1 MKPDLRLYLTTIVL
15 LSAML
20 LHAKPAYK
28 GTVILSQPDGKK
40 ISAILSGD
48 EFSKLI
54 TDTQGHALVRD
65 ADGFYCYAQYGFDG
79 TVTSSGFRADED
91 APGFILS
98 RSMQV
103 PKEQIAAKAQ
113 KERSIA
119 ETARS
124 RILKSNAAI
133 RTKATDGS
141 NPPVKKT
148 AIVILAEFK
157 DVKMTYTPEDFKAML
172 YSKGYSYNGAS
183 GSVMEYLEEQFRGD
197 YTFSFT
203 VSPVVTLDNAQSYY
217 FSNTSSGNRK
227 DKNAVQAIV
236 DACLKASEAGM
247 DFSLFDEDGDS
258 EVDDVVVFFAGKDE
272 ADGGGEEC
280 PWSHQW
286 WVKDGEG
293 VVCELDGKTINR
305 YVCTTELGRNSSGG
319 FTFTGI
325 GTFCHEFS
333 HTLGL
338 SDMYDTD
345 DAASGGIANGL
356 FYTTGLMDGGCHNN
370 FGMTPPHYSAIDYD
384 SLGAGECE
392 LMYPGEYTLE
402 PINRNRRYLKFETGN
417 EGEYFLFEVRR
428 NTGWDAYIGG
438 MGLAIYHIDRST
450 NDAEGYT
457 AARRWMENTV
467 NCAPAH
473 ECARFVSAYPDA
485 SAFDP
490 SGKLNPGVASMIFF
504 PYSDHT
510 SFTPDTSPA
519 FRFWNGDD
527 AQFAVTDISI
537 KGDNVS
543 FKVISLA
550 GLVIP
555 EVENLSQD
563 VFQDASIT
571 RWSASD
577 PKYDGEA
584 IVSWGE
590 SSGEQT
596 TIMVRPYSQ
605 GQYSLTLDN
614 LLPRTAYKLSIRFG
628 QDDILGPPKTANFTT
643 KSMYDGAPFI
653 YLAGVTRNENGTFP
667 KGVELPLRIYNLKDA
682 AEVKWYLNGRP
693 ASTDGSGYLKVWNS
707 ATLSAE
713 IYYNDGSVETIMKK
727 INVE

>member
-20 LHAKPAYK
+20 LNAKPAYK

-40 ISAILSGD
+40 ISAILAGD

-119 ETARS
+119 ETARN

-236 DACLKASEAGM
+236 DACMKASEAGV

-286 WVKDGEG
+286 WVKDGGG
-293 VVCELDGKTINR
+293 VTCELDGKTINR

-428 NTGWDAYIGG
+428 NTGWDA
-438 MGLAIYHIDRST
+438 
-450 NDAEGYT
+450 
-457 AARRWMENTV
+457 
-467 NCAPAH
+467 
-473 ECARFVSAYPDA
+473 
-485 SAFDP
+485 
-490 SGKLNPGVASMIFF
+490 
-504 PYSDHT
+504 
-510 SFTPDTSPA
+510 
-519 FRFWNGDD
+519 
-527 AQFAVTDISI
+527 
-537 KGDNVS
+537 
-543 FKVISLA
+543 
-550 GLVIP
+550 
-555 EVENLSQD
+555 
-563 VFQDASIT
+563 
-571 RWSASD
+571 
-577 PKYDGEA
+577 
-584 IVSWGE
+584 
-590 SSGEQT
+590 
-596 TIMVRPYSQ
+596 
-605 GQYSLTLDN
+605 
-614 LLPRTAYKLSIRFG
+614 
-628 QDDILGPPKTANFTT
+628 
-643 KSMYDGAPFI
+643 
-653 YLAGVTRNENGTFP
+653 NENGTASAKRAKRIRKDFIGLSGSARIFQ
-667 KGVELPLRIYNLKDA
+667 KWKEAGTAPLLRRPSPTCAPHRGRSGGTRRI
-682 AEVKWYLNGRP
+682 
-693 ASTDGSGYLKVWNS
+693 
-707 ATLSAE
+707 
-713 IYYNDGSVETIMKK
+713 
-727 INVE
+727 